1 MNTTSEK
8 AEIGKV
14 ESRKLTADGQ
24 SQMAKPLPRRPS
36 RAAEERDVREWNRK
50 YPVGTT
56 VEVLKDDGARH
67 RGKTLWP
74 ASMMGERVAVAW
86 VEGISGAYRLNRVR
100 AVSEG

>member
-1 MNTTSEK
+1 MNTTTTDK

-14 ESRKLTADGQ
+14 ESRK
-24 SQMAKPLPRRPS
+24 PRRPS
-36 RAAEERDVREWNRK
+36 AAAEERDVKEWNRK
-50 YPVGTT
+50 YPVGTP
-56 VEVLKDDGARH
+56 VEVRMDDGSTR

-74 ASMMGERVAVAW
+74 ASMMAERIAVAW